1 MLYPGSRAQDG
12 RFAWLVVALMAG
24 TGAAAGGPLEEG
36 SSTPISGVW
45 AAVPGGLAQ
54 LGLST
59 GAPLCGPSSMAPGGS
74 PGLAEGGLR

>member
-1 MLYPGSRAQDG
+1 
-12 RFAWLVVALMAG
+12 MAG
-24 TGAAAGGPLEEG
+24 TGATAAGGPLEEG
-36 SSTPISGVW
+36 SSTPMSGVW
-45 AAVPGGLAQ
+45 AAVPRGLAQ